1 MQVLAPENEAF
12 RLGIQ
17 KCHNTIQDNVKD
29 GEVFNVPGASILF
42 RMLCSAQEMHSDS
55 SGVHKMKRAPTLKG
69 LLTNMAIKKEDKG
82 PDGCETG
89 GKTLGQAL
97 DLNKLREVANIIEE
111 ETIQFDAEEANK
123 EKNAKLE
130 EMKQKGRRYDPKK
143 IKKKAAAKVSV
154 KIV

>member
-1 MQVLAPENEAF
+1 MAPENEAF

-69 LLTNMAIKKEDKG
+69 LLTNMAIKKEEKG

-89 GKTLGQAL
+89 GKTLGIYLMIQNTVMMIPFQGSTEL
-97 DLNKLREVANIIEE
+97 GFLKLKYIRFTTFGELELEHVW
-111 ETIQFDAEEANK
+111 TIPELSIQN
-123 EKNAKLE
+123 
-130 EMKQKGRRYDPKK
+130 PH
-143 IKKKAAAKVSV
+143 
-154 KIV
+154 

>member
-1 MQVLAPENEAF
+1 MAPENEAF

-69 LLTNMAIKKEDKG
+69 LLTNMAIKKEEKG

-89 GKTLGQAL
+89 GKTLGIYLMIQNTVMMIPGV
-97 DLNKLREVANIIEE
+97 DRTGVFKIE
-111 ETIQFDAEEANK
+111 IHSIYNV
-123 EKNAKLE
+123 
-130 EMKQKGRRYDPKK
+130 RRT
-143 IKKKAAAKVSV
+143 
-154 KIV
+154 

>member
-1 MQVLAPENEAF
+1 MAPENEAF

-69 LLTNMAIKKEDKG
+69 LLTNMAIKKEEKG

-89 GKTLGQAL
+89 GKTLGIYLMIQNTVMMIPFQGSTEL
-97 DLNKLREVANIIEE
+97 GFLKLKYIRFTTFGELELEHVW
-111 ETIQFDAEEANK
+111 TIPELSIQS
-123 EKNAKLE
+123 
-130 EMKQKGRRYDPKK
+130 PH
-143 IKKKAAAKVSV
+143 
-154 KIV
+154 

>member
-1 MQVLAPENEAF
+1 MAPENESF

-29 GEVFNVPGASILF
+29 GEVFKVPGASILF

-69 LLTNMAIKKEDKG
+69 LLTNMAIKKEEKG

-89 GKTLGQAL
+89 GKTLGRDKTDFFFPVL
-97 DLNKLREVANIIEE
+97 GKL
-111 ETIQFDAEEANK
+111 FS
-123 EKNAKLE
+123 
-130 EMKQKGRRYDPKK
+130 KGSTT
-143 IKKKAAAKVSV
+143 VL
-154 KIV
+154 